1 MFHCM
6 KNLFVLIFVTI
17 TTISTTAQSENKIRP
32 LTKAEYDKAKAFKI
46 NDLDND
52 TYVKFEN
59 KYVLDRYAVRKPYFV
74 TGDDGVKKRID
85 LYTLYSRDS
94 MQQIGT
100 VIYYTNEKGKLFTA
114 VQPSFPSDSM
124 VWDNYFTDVDNI
136 NKEEPNYILK
146 VSYILSKELSFQ
158 LYKSLNKNVKDED
171 GTYGMDICFPGDQHV
186 AMADGSEK
194 LLKDIL
200 PGDKI
205 ITKNRN
211 GETVAETVKELVTHP
226 AKNYAITSLLLVHA
240 DESLTENG
248 YNIQLATRL
257 IEATPNHPVETTTA
271 KKEIGQVNEGETM
284 FCYNEATKRYE
295 KYIVFNKTESAKGMQ
310 PVYNMLVNGGENF
323 IINDVMVRQQ

>member
-1 MFHCM
+1 M
-6 KNLFVLIFVTI
+6 KNFLAVLLFLYS
-17 TTISTTAQSENKIRP
+17 TTIIAQSENKIRP

-74 TGDDGVKKRID
+74 TGSDGLKKRID
-85 LYTLYSRDS
+85 LYTLYSRDN

-114 VQPSFPSDSM
+114 VQPSFPSDSA
-124 VWDNYFTDVDNI
+124 VWNSYFTDVDNI

-146 VSYILSKELSFQ
+146 VSYILAKEFSFQ

-171 GTYGMDICFPGDQHV
+171 GTYGMDICFPGDQRV

-194 LLKDIL
+194 LLKEIQ

-205 ITKNRN
+205 ITQNNK
-211 GETVAETVKELVTHP
+211 GKTVVEAVKQLVVHT

-240 DESLTENG
+240 DELSTATG
-248 YNIQLATRL
+248 YNIQLATRI

-284 FCYNEATKRYE
+284 LCYNDATKRYE
-295 KYIVFNKTESAKGMQ
+295 QFIVFSKTESANGVQ
-310 PVYNMLVNGGENF
+310 PVYNMVVSGGENF
-323 IINDVMVRQQ
+323 MINDVMVRQK